1 MQPIAH
7 SMRLL
12 TAGAVAA
19 AVFLA
24 GTNAAAAPS
33 PVAPVAGA
41 SRSGYDRLHLLADLS
56 AQRLATA
63 ALVAAAKWGTGRPID
78 DPARERQVLDAVARQ
93 AREAGGEPGETV
105 RIFHE
110 QIEAN
115 KRVQRAMHSRWDT
128 DPSEAPMLRPDLTE
142 VREEIN
148 RVNGELVRAIA
159 DSVSVRTGA
168 SCDGILTAAEVIVRR
183 HRGLDRLHTTALT
196 HALASVCASASVG

>member
-1 MQPIAH
+1 MRPIAH
-7 SMRLL
+7 STRLL

-19 AVFLA
+19 TLFLA

-41 SRSGYDRLHLLADLS
+41 NRSGYDRLHLLVDLS

-63 ALVAAAKWGTGRPID
+63 DLVAAAKWGTGSPVD

-115 KRVQRAMHSRWDT
+115 KRVQRAMHSRWDA
-128 DPSEAPMLRPDLTE
+128 DPSEVPAIRPDLTE
-142 VREEIN
+142 VREDIN
-148 RVNGELVRAIA
+148 RINCELVRAIA
-159 DSVSVRTGA
+159 DSVSVRTAA
-168 SCDGILTAAEVIVRR
+168 SCD
-183 HRGLDRLHTTALT
+183 ALWQ
-196 HALASVCASASVG
+196 LPR